1 MDAILNTLSDKGGAL
16 RTPSGTGLPL
26 VAGSRQARERKDG
39 LRHVDGIRLIYDDT
53 PSNMVYMRPIG
64 MSPADFIA
72 RLRER
77 GVLCGGQE
85 DWVRMVTHY
94 GINAEDIDE
103 ALEAIA
109 SAVKLSVAAG

>member
-1 MDAILNTLSDKGGAL
+1 MVGVPEVASGGLAVDGDEEGVGDNL
-16 RTPSGTGLPL
+16 ER
-26 VAGSRQARERKDG
+26 VEAGG
-39 LRHVDGIRLIYDDT
+39 LRQIDGIRVIYDDT
-53 PSNMVYMRPIG
+53 PSNMVYLRPVG
-64 MSPADFIA
+64 MSPADLIA

-109 SAVKLSVAAG
+109 SAVRSSVAAG